1 MLSQLD
7 QTIQTRVNSILEIA
21 QNDLRDLIGKPVVL
35 NVRIKMSQISADVII
50 LQVCEELKM
59 RFSDIVSDSQKKEL
73 VVARHLIMWL
83 CAYYCGFTDKK
94 IGEILRRD
102 RSTVTHSLKTVND
115 MLDTNDPIY
124 LAPLQAVETRILKI
138 KSDQE

>member
-1 MLSQLD
+1 MVSQID
-7 QTIQTRVNSILEIA
+7 QKIQSRIDNILKTAQDEI
-21 QNDLRDLIGKPVVL
+21 RDLIGKPVVL

-50 LQVCEELKM
+50 LQVCEEMKL
-59 RFSDIVSDSQKKEL
+59 RFSEIISESQKKEL
-73 VVARHLIMWL
+73 VVARHLVMWL

-102 RSTVTHSLKTVND
+102 RSTITHALKTVND
-115 MLDTNDPIY
+115 MLDTGDPLYFI
-124 LAPLQAVETRILKI
+124 PLTAVENRILKI